1 MKQLL
6 PAAALLL
13 ALSSAHATTIF
24 SDDFSGNTVGGNLIP
39 NGWTVL
45 PGTGTV
51 DIIGPGWY
59 DLLPGNGPHI
69 DLDGSTTNAGVL
81 SKSLLL
87 TAGVQYIAS
96 FQLAGNQRGWP
107 SDTVDVSFGTT
118 QGSYTLASSQGLTT
132 YTLAFTASTTGNYSL
147 SFANQG
153 GDNYGALLDNV
164 SVAAVPE
171 PQSLALGLAG
181 LACAAVA
188 LRRQRRA

>member
-1 MKQLL
+1 MKHLL

-13 ALSSAHATTIF
+13 GLSSAHATTIF
-24 SDDFSGNTVGGNLIP
+24 SDDFSGNAIGGNLAPI
-39 NGWTVL
+39 GWSVTD
-45 PGTGTV
+45 GTV

-69 DLDGSTTNAGVL
+69 DLDGSSSNAGVL

-87 TAGVQYIAS
+87 SAGVQYVAS
-96 FQLAGNQRGWP
+96 FQLAGNQRNWP

-118 QGSYTLASSQGLTT
+118 QGTYTLASSQGLTT

-147 SFANQG
+147 SFANRG

-164 SVAAVPE
+164 SVTAVPE

>member
-1 MKQLL
+1 MKHLL

-13 ALSSAHATTIF
+13 SLSSAHAATIF
-24 SDDFSGNTVGGNLIP
+24 SDDFSGNAVGGNLVP
-39 NGWTVL
+39 SGWTV
-45 PGTGTV
+45 TDGTV
-51 DIIGPGWY
+51 DIVGPGWY

-69 DLDGSTTNAGVL
+69 DLDGSTINAGVL

-107 SDTVDVSFGTT
+107 SDTVDVSFGAT

-132 YTLAFTASTTGNYSL
+132 YTLAFTATTTGNYNL

-164 SVAAVPE
+164 SVTAVPE
-171 PQSLALGLAG
+171 PQSMALGLGG